1 MNMVRCVPPR
11 HTEVIMPV
19 KTHMPLFVVI
29 GLVICGLAIPAAV
42 AAEDMGGHWVSSST
56 SVSGSAVVNETA
68 TLRMIT
74 YNGTLTEK
82 QEWTFSNTYSTPDTK
97 TWGSNLF
104 LGKREN
110 KVLFQFSR
118 AGRFSPISINI

>member
-1 MNMVRCVPPR
+1 
-11 HTEVIMPV
+11 MPV
-19 KTHMPLFVVI
+19 KTHMPVILVI
-29 GLVICGLAIPAAV
+29 GLLICGLALPAAV
-42 AAEDMGGHWVSSST
+42 SAEDMGMGGHWVSSST

-82 QEWTFSNTYSTPDTK
+82 KEWTFSSTFSTPDTK

-104 LGKREN
+104 LGSREN
-110 KVLFQFSR
+110 RVLFQFSR
-118 AGRFSPISINI
+118 PGRFSPISFNI

>member
-1 MNMVRCVPPR
+1 
-11 HTEVIMPV
+11 
-19 KTHMPLFVVI
+19 MPLFLVL
-29 GLVICGLAIPAAV
+29 GLLICGLAIPAAV
-42 AAEDMGGHWVSSST
+42 SAEDMGGHWVSSST

-82 QEWTFSNTYSTPDTK
+82 KEWTFSNTYSTSDTK

-110 KVLFQFSR
+110 RVLFQFSR
-118 AGRFSPISINI
+118 PGRFSPISINI